1 MKLIDRFL
9 PSFDYRKTHFVTMH
23 CPRRAAFAAI
33 KGLTPAE
40 LSPGVW
46 FLLWMRGIPARLTH
60 HPYPRIQRHLPII
73 SQLAESGFLV
83 SDEDG
88 ENELVVGMIGQ
99 YWKAHGGIR
108 RVTSAEEFLTFD
120 QLDHSMAAMN
130 FIVTDQPADRCV
142 RVATETRVYTPGP
155 RARMRFSLYWAIARA
170 GIGYIRRDTLR
181 ALKRRAEAG

>member
-9 PSFDYRKTHFVTMH
+9 PSFDYRKAHCVTMQ
-23 CPRRAAFAAI
+23 CSRRAAFAAI
-33 KGLTPAE
+33 KGLTLAD

-46 FLLWMRGIPARLTH
+46 FLFWMRGIPARLAH

-73 SQLAESGFLV
+73 SQLAEAGFFA

-88 ENELVVGMIGQ
+88 ENELVLGMVGQ
-99 YWKAHGGIR
+99 YWKSHGGIR
-108 RVTSAEEFLTFD
+108 RVASAEDFLTFD
-120 QLDHSMAAMN
+120 QLDHTMAAMN
-130 FIVTDQPADRCV
+130 FIVTEQPGSRCV
-142 RVATETRVYTPGP
+142 QVATETRVYTPGS

-181 ALKRRAEAG
+181 ALKRRAEAT